1 MDEIEFASEG
11 SVTFLCTDEDA
22 SVYMKILLNNE
33 WVENRLNTVF
43 VLFLVPNL
51 WFGDDESVEFFEK
64 SISFIM

>member
-33 WVENRLNTVF
+33 WVENIPF
-43 VLFLVPNL
+43 KFCFLFQIY
-51 WFGDDESVEFFEK
+51 D
-64 SISFIM
+64 